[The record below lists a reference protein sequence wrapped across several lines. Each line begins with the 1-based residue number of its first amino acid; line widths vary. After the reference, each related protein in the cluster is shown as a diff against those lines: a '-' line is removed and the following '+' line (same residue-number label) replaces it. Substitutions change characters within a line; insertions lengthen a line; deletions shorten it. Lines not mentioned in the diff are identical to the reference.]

1 MFQCD
6 RTAARALSRVF
17 IAQSFP
23 TRTVIAHQGEA
34 SHRFWLVIEGSVRV
48 EAFGVE
54 GQRQQ
59 LARHGPGEVFGAW
72 PSATTHRADYTAN
85 PGSVLLCADATHFS
99 ELVATDVQVAGGM
112 ARLLARQLDRA
123 MDRMVMR
130 TTFTAAGRVYAELL
144 ALADG
149 KDRIAPPPQV
159 TALALSANTTRETAS
174 RAIAALIRR
183 GIVSRDDEAFVIHAP
198 RMLQEMVF

>member
-1 MFQCD
+1 M
-6 RTAARALSRVF
+6 ARIFS
-17 IAQSFP
+17 AQNAPAKS
-23 TRTVIAHQGEA
+23 VIAHQGEP
-34 SHRFWLVIEGSVRV
+34 SQRFWVVIEGSVRV

-59 LARHGPGEVFGAW
+59 LARHGPGEIFGAW
-72 PSATTHRADYTAN
+72 PSATVHRSDYTAN
-85 PGSVLLCADATHFS
+85 VDSVLLCADCAKFS
-99 ELVATDVQVAGGM
+99 ELVAADVQIAGGM
-112 ARLLARQLDRA
+112 AHLLARQLDRA

-130 TTFTAAGRVYAELL
+130 TTYTAAGRVYAELL
-144 ALADG
+144 ALAG
-149 KDRIAPPPQV
+149 EADRIVPPPQV

-183 GIVSRDDEAFVIHAP
+183 GIVSREEDAFIILAP

>member
-1 MFQCD
+1 M
-6 RTAARALSRVF
+6 ARVF
-17 IAQSFP
+17 IVQNAP
-23 TRTVIAHQGEA
+23 ARTVIAHQGEP
-34 SHRFWLVIEGSVRV
+34 SHRFWVVIDGNVRV

-59 LARHGPGEVFGAW
+59 LARHGPGEIFGAW
-72 PSATTHRADYTAN
+72 PSPTIHRADYTAN
-85 PGSVLLCADATHFS
+85 VDSVLLCAGSVAFS
-99 ELVATDVQVAGGM
+99 ELLSSDVQIAAGM
-112 ARLLARQLDRA
+112 AQLLARQLDRA

-130 TTFTAAGRVYAELL
+130 TTYTAAGRVYAELL
-144 ALADG
+144 ALAGDA
-149 KDRIAPPPQV
+149 DRIVPPPQV

-183 GIVSRDDEAFVIHAP
+183 GIVSRDDDAFVIHAP